1 MTVEKNMNNSRRAFT
16 IVEMMVYVGIFSLLL
31 AGVASMFKYLGHFQS
46 ATKRLDVLHD
56 LRLSSFRLAEE
67 LALSQEFLFPTG
79 DNPLETVHQVLYF
92 DNKYELIGVFIK
104 KDKPSDPFGE
114 LVKLN
119 WTEHLKNGK
128 KGEPRLEKLVGG
140 AIELNVN
147 RPSPDYIE
155 YELKI
160 EEFKPDGQPSGK
172 VFSLVNSARLRGKL

>member
-1 MTVEKNMNNSRRAFT
+1 MTASNTTRNARRAFT
-16 IVEMMVYVGIFSLLL
+16 VVEMMVYLCIFSLLM

-79 DNPLETVHQVLYF
+79 DNPLETVHQILYF
-92 DNKYELIGVFIK
+92 DNRYELIGVFIQK
-104 KDKPSDPFGE
+104 EKPSDPFGD

-119 WTEHLKNGK
+119 WTEYLKAGR
-128 KGEPRLEKLVGG
+128 KGDPRLEKLVSG
-140 AIELNVN
+140 AIELNVS
-147 RPSPDYIE
+147 RPTPDYIE

-160 EEFKPDGQPSGK
+160 EEFKPGGQPSGK